1 MILVREMRGG
11 MSGLMGRSMSRTDWW
26 RILNL
31 RGIRRGGMLMILW
44 YVRLRMGLILIALRR
59 RRVGHG
65 TRIRIAPSRNVNFIV
80 A

>member
-65 TRIRIAPSRNVNFIV
+65 TRIRIAPSRHVNFVV